1 MSETP
6 RAETEADVVVVGA
19 GPAGL
24 AAALALGQT
33 GYAVVCVGPP
43 FRPTDTRTTALL
55 QPSIDLLEQIGVW
68 ESCRPHVAPL
78 RVLRLIDDTGRLFR
92 APDAAFDSAELGD
105 RPFGYN
111 IPNQALV
118 KALHTAI
125 SERPEVTFLA
135 CEGVTDLVADMDCVT
150 LALSE
155 GGTLAARLVVG
166 ADGRNSL
173 CRRKAGITARR
184 WSYPQTAIACN
195 FAHTR
200 AHDDTCI
207 ELHRTSGPLTAVPLP
222 DGMSSL
228 VWVETPEEA
237 KRLMALDETGFA
249 RELERGLHYA
259 LGRVNEV
266 GSRGAFPL
274 SGLEARDFA
283 ANRVALVG
291 EAAHV
296 VPPIGA
302 QGLNLGYRDVAALR
316 RIVSQARETGSDPG
330 ADTVMRDYNA
340 ARRGD
345 VMTRTLAADL
355 LNRTLYSGFMP
366 FQIARGAGLF
376 FVNTMGPLRRFLM
389 REGITPALERDPKY
403 GRRISGRSRIR
414 A

>member
-1 MSETP
+1 MS
-6 RAETEADVVVVGA
+6 ASIHHQAEADIIVVGA

-24 AAALALGQT
+24 AAALALCQT
-33 GYAVVCVGPP
+33 GYQVICTGPP

-68 ESCRPHVAPL
+68 KACRPHAAPL
-78 RVLRLIDDTGRLFR
+78 RVLRIIDDTGRLFR
-92 APDAAFDSAELGD
+92 APDAAFDSAELSE

-118 KALHTAI
+118 KALHAVLA
-125 SERPEVTFLA
+125 EREGVTFLPSNGVSELA
-135 CEGVTDLVADMDCVT
+135 PGDDGVTLT
-150 LALSE
+150 LSE
-155 GGTLAARLVVG
+155 GGTLAARLVAG

-173 CRRKAGITARR
+173 CRRAAGIKARS
-184 WSYPQTAIACN
+184 WNYPQTAIACN

-200 AHDDTCI
+200 SHEDTCI

-228 VWVETPEEA
+228 VWVETPDEA
-237 KRLMALDETGFA
+237 QRLMALDEAAFA
-249 RELERGLHYA
+249 RELERELHFA
-259 LGRVNEV
+259 LGRVSEV
-266 GSRGAFPL
+266 GPRGAFPL
-274 SGLEARDFA
+274 SGLEAREFA
-283 ANRVALVG
+283 AKRIALVG

-302 QGLNLGYRDVAALR
+302 QGLNLGFRDVAALR
-316 RIVSQARETGSDPG
+316 RIVSKAGGDPG
-330 ADTVMRDYNA
+330 SKAAMRDYNA

-355 LNRTLYSGFMP
+355 LNRTLYSGFAP
-366 FQIARGAGLF
+366 FQIARGAGLHL
-376 FVNTMGPLRRFLM
+376 VNTVGPLRRLLM
-389 REGITPALERDPKY
+389 REGITPALERDPK
-403 GRRISGRSRIR
+403 SGKRFSDKSRVK